1 MSFSALSALLTRI
14 RVREYGFGVSRC
26 GLQSAEACPALG
38 VMTSF
43 VNRPVASGIVSMK
56 RELEISRY
64 QQVGWCKE
72 FVSWRAIRELV
83 RGSEPESIAV
93 CHDEN
98 RRWQQGAALRHAV

>member
-1 MSFSALSALLTRI
+1 MSLPASTALLTRT
-14 RVREYGFGVSRC
+14 RVRESGFGVSRC
-26 GLQSAEACPALG
+26 GLQSAEACHALG

-43 VNRPVASGIVSMK
+43 VNRPAASGIVSMK

-72 FVSWRAIRELV
+72 FASWRAIRELV

-93 CHDEN
+93 WRAEN
-98 RRWQQGAALRHAV
+98 QRWQQGAALRHAL

>member
-1 MSFSALSALLTRI
+1 MSLSASTELLTRT
-14 RVREYGFGVSRC
+14 RVRENGFAVSRC
-26 GLQSAEACPALG
+26 GLQSAEACHALG

-72 FVSWRAIRELV
+72 FASWSSVRELV
-83 RGSEPESIAV
+83 RGSELESIAV
-93 CHDEN
+93 WRAEN
-98 RRWQQGAALRHAV
+98 QRWQQGAALRKAR

>member
-1 MSFSALSALLTRI
+1 MSLSASTELLTRT
-14 RVREYGFGVSRC
+14 RVRESGFAVSRC
-26 GLQSAEACPALG
+26 GLQSAEACHALG

-64 QQVGWCKE
+64 QQVAWCKE
-72 FVSWRAIRELV
+72 FASWSSVRELV

-93 CHDEN
+93 WHAEN
-98 RRWQQGAALRHAV
+98 QRWQQGAALRHAL

>member
-1 MSFSALSALLTRI
+1 MDRAANRYPE
-14 RVREYGFGVSRC
+14 VRESGFGVSRC
-26 GLQSAEACPALG
+26 GLQSAEACHAMG

-72 FVSWRAIRELV
+72 FASWRPVRELV
-83 RGSEPESIAV
+83 RGAELESIAV
-93 CHDEN
+93 WHAEN
-98 RRWQQGAALRHAV
+98 RRGQQGAALRNAR